1 MLKGRLPTLREA
13 LLGESVLTQDEF
25 YVKQMINM
33 ALGQGLLKV
42 LRDRR
47 VEVGEDE
54 IFDLI
59 PADVHAQIEQLAR
72 AAVEKLKV

>member
-13 LLGESVLTQDEF
+13 LLGEGVLTQDEF
-25 YVKQMINM
+25 YVKQMINV
-33 ALGQGLLKV
+33 ALGQGLMKV
-42 LRDRR
+42 LRDRH

-59 PADVHAQIEQLAR
+59 PADVHSQIEQLAR

>member
-13 LLGESVLTQDEF
+13 LLGEGVLTQDEF

-47 VEVGEDE
+47 VDVSADE

-72 AAVEKLKV
+72 AAVEKLKA